1 MEIGFKNIFLVI
13 LTLEILKYYFLTEN
27 WNNTSVY
34 DFIISICWL
43 KYKKRGF
50 KNMLHLILTWTFY
63 FTVIEGGKKVANV
76 RLISNILEKIGW
88 IMFKWDDI
96 I

>member
-1 MEIGFKNIFLVI
+1 
-13 LTLEILKYYFLTEN
+13 
-27 WNNTSVY
+27 
-34 DFIISICWL
+34 
-43 KYKKRGF
+43 
-50 KNMLHLILTWTFY
+50 MLHLILTWTFY